1 MQKIFR
7 ILLYLSLVFFIWHL
21 YRADYLIFR
30 DISFDAAKLSAS
42 MLILFAGFLVTCLS
56 WYRALR
62 LSGKRVNFSDAV
74 ISHGRFIFSKY
85 IPGKFWVILGRAS
98 HLSSQKKSLRFLS
111 LVSLQEQLLFVWWGL
126 VLSLPPTFFVT
137 EKPWIALIILTA
149 IVLLAFLILSGWFHR
164 NSSGLLNRIF
174 KKDFDFRPMKIS
186 FFLRVSAPVILFW
199 LLWSAGF
206 WFLMISMYDDIPP
219 LLALA
224 FPAGITYGFVV
235 IFLPAGIGVREG
247 IVASFLIAGGISS
260 ANAVTIS
267 VISRFWFVAG
277 EIFIFMLS
285 WVMQLT
291 GKGAGPPRQ

>member
-7 ILLYLSLVFFIWHL
+7 ILLYLSLIFFIWYL
-21 YRADYLIFR
+21 YRADYLVFR
-30 DISFDAAKLSAS
+30 DISFDAVKLSAS
-42 MLILFAGFLVTCLS
+42 MLILFAGFLVTCIS
-56 WYRALR
+56 WNQALR
-62 LSGKRVNFSDAV
+62 VSGKRVKFSDAV
-74 ISHGRFIFSKY
+74 ISHGKFIFSKY

-98 HLSSQKKSLRFLS
+98 HFSPHKKSLRLLS

-126 VLSLPPTFFVT
+126 VLSLPPTFFVSR
-137 EKPWIALIILTA
+137 KPWVALIILAA
-149 IVLLAFLILSGWFHR
+149 IVLLAFTFFNGWFHSR
-164 NSSGLLNRIF
+164 FSGLLSRLF
-174 KKDFDFRPMKIS
+174 KRDFDFRPMKIS
-186 FFLRVSAPVILFW
+186 FFLRVSAPVFLFW

-206 WFLMISMYDDIPP
+206 WFLMLSMYDNIPP

-235 IFLPAGIGVREG
+235 IFMPAGIGVREG

-277 EIFIFMLS
+277 EVFLFMLS
-285 WVMQLT
+285 RVLQLT
-291 GKGAGPPRQ
+291 GKQGGPQ